1 MKKLYLILSVLLVF
15 SSCSNFWNDRIETGL
30 FVPEISDSVKRSG
43 TNYEVC
49 LECSQKNIHASYN
62 IYCAT
67 TNDNNFKLV
76 ETIDYDESM
85 KMEIQQGPVYLF
97 KAESVFNKKTSG
109 FSDVVEVKVFDGV
122 PEDIQVK
129 KNSSKY
135 MKITSTPVEGAVS
148 YKVRV
153 YKKIA
158 TSLENYNYYSDDI
171 YSGTITSCEY
181 MCPIIIDGKITVNA
195 LFDDYESDESELKYS
210 L

>member
-15 SSCSNFWNDRIETGL
+15 SSCSNFWNDRIATGL
-30 FVPEISDSVKRSG
+30 FVPEISYSIKRNN
-43 TNYEVC
+43 TKYEVC

-62 IYCAT
+62 IYCT
-67 TNDNNFKLV
+67 TANDDNFRLA
-76 ETIDYDESM
+76 ESMDYGESM
-85 KMEIQQGPVYLF
+85 KMEIQQGTVYLF

-129 KNSSKY
+129 KNGLKY
-135 MKITSTPVEGAVS
+135 MKITWTPVEGAVS

-153 YKKIA
+153 YEKTFK
-158 TSLENYNYYSDDI
+158 TYYSSTAI
-171 YSGTITSCEY
+171 YSGTATSCEY
-181 MCPIIIDGKITVNA
+181 VCPLLADGRITVQP
-195 LFDDYESDESELKYS
+195 LFNDYEGDESELEYS

>member
-30 FVPEISDSVKRSG
+30 FVPEISYSVKRSG

-49 LECSQKNIHASYN
+49 LKCSQKNIHASYN

-122 PEDIQVK
+122 PKDIQVK

-135 MKITSTPVEGAVS
+135 MKITWTPVEGAVS

-153 YKKIA
+153 Y
-158 TSLENYNYYSDDI
+158 TSSDYYYDAI
-171 YSGTITSCEY
+171 YSGTTSSCEY

-195 LFDDYESDESELKYS
+195 LFDDYESNESELKYS

>member
-1 MKKLYLILSVLLVF
+1 MKKIYLILSILLVF

-30 FVPEISDSVKRSG
+30 FVPEISYSIKRNN
-43 TNYEVC
+43 TKYEVC

-67 TNDNNFKLV
+67 ANDNNFKLV

-85 KMEIQQGPVYLF
+85 KMEIQQGNVYQF
-97 KAESVFNKKTSG
+97 KVESVFNKKTSG

-129 KNSSKY
+129 KTGSKY
-135 MKITSTPVEGAVS
+135 MKITWAPVEGAVS
-148 YKVRV
+148 YKIAV
-153 YKKIA
+153 YKK
-158 TSLENYNYYSDDI
+158 TDPYNDI
-171 YSGTITSCEY
+171 YSGTTASCDY
-181 MCPIIIDGKITVNA
+181 MCPIVIDGKITVKA
-195 LFDDYESDESELKYS
+195 LFNDYESDESESEYS

>member
-1 MKKLYLILSVLLVF
+1 MKNLYLLFSVSLVF

-30 FVPEISDSVKRSG
+30 FIPEISYSVKRSG

-49 LECSQKNIHASYN
+49 LKCSQKNIHASYN

-85 KMEIQQGPVYLF
+85 EMEIQQGPVYLF

-129 KNSSKY
+129 KTGSKY
-135 MKITSTPVEGAVS
+135 MKITWAPVEGAVS
-148 YKVRV
+148 YKISV
-153 YKKIA
+153 YEKHS
-158 TSLENYNYYSDDI
+158 TYYSSTAI
-171 YSGTITSCEY
+171 YSGAATSCEY
-181 MCPIIIDGKITVNA
+181 ICPILADGRITVQP
-195 LFDDYESDESELKYS
+195 LFNDYEGDETELKYS
-210 L
+210 S

>member
-1 MKKLYLILSVLLVF
+1 MKKIYLILSILLVF

-30 FVPEISDSVKRSG
+30 FVPEISYSIKRNN
-43 TNYEVC
+43 TKYELC

-67 TNDNNFKLV
+67 ANDDNFRLV
-76 ETIDYDESM
+76 ESIDYDESM
-85 KMEIQQGPVYLF
+85 KMEIQLGTVYQF

-122 PEDIQVK
+122 PENIQVEK
-129 KNSSKY
+129 TGSKY
-135 MKITSTPVEGAVS
+135 MKVAWTPVEGAVS

-153 YKKIA
+153 YEKTFK
-158 TSLENYNYYSDDI
+158 TYYSSTAI
-171 YSGTITSCEY
+171 YSGTATSCEY
-181 MCPIIIDGKITVNA
+181 ICPIIIDGKITVKV
-195 LFDDYESDESELKYS
+195 LFNDYEGDESELEYS